1 MLVTHIEERKPDLM
15 QSMVLDQFA
24 AIFDPIEAAKVYIED
39 LPSNGSKSV
48 TRYSGKDVNLV
59 VGRAEKAVKAIDHMR
74 SPKRGNTYQFNGGFA
89 CDVTSYGL
97 D

>member
-1 MLVTHIEERKPDLM
+1 MPVTHIEEKPKDLM
-15 QSMVLDQFA
+15 QMMVHDQFA
-24 AIFDPIEAAKVYIED
+24 AIFDPIETAKVYIQD

-59 VGRAEKAVKAIDHMR
+59 VGRAEKSVAAIDHMR
-74 SPKRGNTYQFNGGFA
+74 SPKRGDVYHFNGGFA